1 MKRYRSFKFPCIT
14 QNYLHFCLP
23 LQAFARYLAYK
34 RDNNELLLFILK
46 QLASDQMTFNRNR
59 YGGDQDIIEVPE
71 EEFVDK
77 VGDKR
82 GNGCSSLCACPVLYT
97 YIFLSQARQI
107 NIHTLGTFYDSDLF
121 KTNKFTYDRKR
132 RLILQNI

>member
-1 MKRYRSFKFPCIT
+1 
-14 QNYLHFCLP
+14 
-23 LQAFARYLAYK
+23 
-34 RDNNELLLFILK
+34 
-46 QLASDQMTFNRNR
+46 MTFNRNR

-77 VGDKR
+77 VREKR
-82 GNGCSSLCACPVLYT
+82 GDGFAPYHVLYT
-97 YIFLSQARQI
+97 YFFLSQARQI
-107 NIHTLGTFYDSDLF
+107 NIHTLGTFYDSDIF